1 MSHRLTAAV
10 ATALCVFA
18 GAVALVA
25 WFSCSSGRAV
35 AVRRQTALEAGTATS
50 TVAEAEVVDIRGSF
64 EKFDGATSSIPGAWP
79 RFRGAA
85 FDNIVRDSPPLAD
98 RWPEGGP
105 KALWS
110 VDLGEG
116 YAGPAVWEGRVYLL
130 DYDEKRQGDALRCFS
145 LDDGRE
151 IWRRWYKVH
160 VKRNHGMSRTVP
172 AVADGVVVTIGPRCH
187 VMCVDA
193 RSGDFKW
200 GLDLVREFGTQVPMW
215 YTGQC
220 PLVENGVAVM
230 APGGSALLIGVD
242 VQTGRVVWK
251 TPNPHAWNMSHASV
265 MPMEFAGRRAYVY
278 AAIGGVAGVAAD
290 GNERGAVLW
299 ESAEWNHAVVSPSP
313 VPLADGRILLTAG
326 YGVGSRMMQVQQTNS
341 GFAVRSLF
349 PLDRQVFACEQ
360 HTPLFYQG
368 HLFTVLPSD
377 AGARKQQL
385 VCMTP
390 EGRVTW
396 ASGEAYRYG
405 LGPFMIAD
413 GKLFMLDDNG
423 KLSLLRASAERFE
436 RLAEAKVL
444 SGVEAWAPLAL
455 VQGRLLARDRNRM
468 VCLDVAA
475 R

>member
-1 MSHRLTAAV
+1 
-10 ATALCVFA
+10 
-18 GAVALVA
+18 
-25 WFSCSSGRAV
+25 
-35 AVRRQTALEAGTATS
+35 
-50 TVAEAEVVDIRGSF
+50 
-64 EKFDGATSSIPGAWP
+64 
-79 RFRGAA
+79 
-85 FDNIVRDSPPLAD
+85 
-98 RWPEGGP
+98 
-105 KALWS
+105 
-110 VDLGEG
+110 
-116 YAGPAVWEGRVYLL
+116 
-130 DYDEKRQGDALRCFS
+130 
-145 LDDGRE
+145 
-151 IWRRWYKVH
+151 
-160 VKRNHGMSRTVP
+160 
-172 AVADGVVVTIGPRCH
+172 VADGVVVTIGPRCH